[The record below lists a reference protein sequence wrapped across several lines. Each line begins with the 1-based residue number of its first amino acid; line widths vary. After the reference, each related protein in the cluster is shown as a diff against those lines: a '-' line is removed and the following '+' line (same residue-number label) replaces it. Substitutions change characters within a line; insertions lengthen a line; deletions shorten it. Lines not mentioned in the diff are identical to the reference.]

1 MSGDPSDPFSLNGF
15 TGRVVFGA
23 SDPFIKRVTSGSRLN
38 GSQ

>member
-23 SDPFIKRVTSGSRLN
+23 PTRLLNESRL
-38 GSQ
+38 GLG